1 MKRRKSIVH
10 SLMTRTLGIKLKQQ
24 EFLLNIDND
33 RHVGK
38 AYINVPLP
46 TQWKQNK
53 GKRFLTPEKRLRS
66 DQVGLFLLEVLEIEL
81 KTVEPYTK
89 LS

>member
-46 TQWKQNK
+46 AKWKQNK
-53 GKRFLTPEKRLRS
+53 RKRLLTPEEKIRWDSSFWRTENS
-66 DQVGLFLLEVLEIEL
+66 
-81 KTVEPYTK
+81 
-89 LS
+89 